1 MTSNPEERV
10 AVKAAASFNRWQQD
24 CWYPADQHYEVQVP
38 PDPRYPE
45 IERFAVEARCPSMDL
60 RYPEGTL
67 IICVHLDAVEG
78 RIEINKD
85 YLIERCRVS
94 GGARK
99 TELSVMT
106 LIADANKRLQF
117 VHQSRDPDFETSF
130 PVFKTGNGKI
140 RPIALVTGSQQAE

>member
-1 MTSNPEERV
+1 MTPNPEERV
-10 AVKAAASFNRWQQD
+10 VVRAAASINRWQQN
-24 CWYPADQHYEVQVP
+24 CWYPADQRYVVRVP

-45 IERFAVEARCPSMDL
+45 IERFAVEARCPSMNL

-78 RIEINKD
+78 AIEINKD
-85 YLIERCRVS
+85 YLIERGRVR
-94 GGARK
+94 GGVRK

-106 LIADANKRLQF
+106 LMADSDKRLRF
-117 VHQSRDPDFETSF
+117 VRQSSDPDYQTSL
-130 PVFKTGNGKI
+130 PVFETGNGKI